1 MAFSRNAPAG
11 LISKAFQRIALNS
24 TATALNSTAQVGT
37 TVLVSVEAQNVRVT
51 LDGSTTPTANT
62 GILLIPG
69 NSPYWFDGVDASKM
83 SFARAT
89 SGAIIQVQSYKRVGD
104 K

>member
-11 LISKAFQRIALNS
+11 LISKAFQRLVLNS
-24 TATALNSTAQVGT
+24 TATALNTTAQVGT
-37 TVLVSVEAQNVRVT
+37 TVLLSVETQSIRVT

-62 GILLIPG
+62 GVLLTAA
-69 NSPYWFDGVDASKM
+69 NSPYWFEGIAVPNLKI
-83 SFARAT
+83 ARAT
-89 SGAIIQVQSYKRVGD
+89 AGAIVNAQSFGRVGD